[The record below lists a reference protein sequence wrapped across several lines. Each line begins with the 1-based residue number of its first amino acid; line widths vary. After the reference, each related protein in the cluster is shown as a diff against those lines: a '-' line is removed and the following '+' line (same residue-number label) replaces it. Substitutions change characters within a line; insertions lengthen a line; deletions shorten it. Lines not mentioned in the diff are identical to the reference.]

1 MLDVSLELLCVTL
14 LLLSVK
20 SEHSWYFFRF
30 HWLSHAFGIIRGYWF
45 RNVYV
50 DSADSKCFFAL
61 EHVGIFKLEL
71 SHQGVVLE

>member
-30 HWLSHAFGIIRGYWF
+30 YWLSYTFGIIRIGHWLLDIDI
-45 RNVYV
+45 
-50 DSADSKCFFAL
+50 DSADPECLFAL
-61 EHVGIFKLEL
+61 EHLRIF
-71 SHQGVVLE
+71 